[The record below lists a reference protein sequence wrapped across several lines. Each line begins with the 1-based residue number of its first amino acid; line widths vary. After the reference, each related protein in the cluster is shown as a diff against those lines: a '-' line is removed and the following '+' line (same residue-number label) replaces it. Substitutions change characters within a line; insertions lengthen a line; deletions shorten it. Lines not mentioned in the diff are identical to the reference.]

1 MNSVVYRN
9 ILSDNLQRNA
19 SKLIGR
25 KFIMQ
30 QGNDPKHT
38 ANTRK
43 DSIRRK
49 KWIVLDWPSQSPD
62 LNPIEYAEEETER
75 RNLPPPQKKTNK
87 N

>member
-1 MNSVVYRN
+1 MNSVFYRN

-19 SKLIGR
+19 FKLIGR

-30 QGNDPKHT
+30 QGNGPKHT

-62 LNPIEYAEEETER
+62 LNPIEHAFHLLKRRVKEEI
-75 RNLPPPQKKTNK
+75 PQTNK